1 MNWRVSLL
9 PLITEL
15 GLLANY
21 DVEQTFSG
29 SAIDER
35 RLPVLCR
42 AGLLDGAGA
51 GNVATVRGRFE
62 AQPGWLPVVTR
73 ACRTVRPAAE
83 PVAEQT
89 DRIGVS
95 GGEDC
100 RAVSVVTVLAGAA
113 DVFPVGAYAVRRAT

>member
-1 MNWRVSLL
+1 MNGRGSLL

-15 GLLANY
+15 GLLAN
-21 DVEQTFSG
+21 DDMEQMFSG
-29 SAIDER
+29 SMTDER

-42 AGLLDGAGA
+42 AGLLDEAGA
-51 GNVATVRGRFE
+51 GNAAAVRGRFE

-83 PVAEQT
+83 PAAEQT

-100 RAVSVVTVLAGAA
+100 RPGSVVTALAGAA
-113 DVFPVGAYAVRRAT
+113 DVFPVDA